1 MDLVQNH
8 WPLVFWRGFRGNLIN
23 LDNCIRGHDFARLAR
38 NIGVARIMKLINP
51 TYRLSGFEFFQY
63 TLSYCGFIVVFGI
76 IFLAVGG
83 LGDWTGLLVGLAF
96 FFLYLQYIIRP
107 RLKDMSHSS
116 WWVLAILIPL
126 IILPWSPLLTPE
138 FVIYVCIAW
147 MILTLLFFP
156 GNQSVGQGIRGLP
169 IKVTVLIFIAVVFL
183 AMFMFPLIMLC
194 PGGLFCSGW
203 ETGDRGAKAAEREV
217 VQTAIDVFMV
227 DNNLVEVTPST
238 SGAGG
243 EKISDTGGQFHATL
257 DLQPYIRDFP
267 STYCYRWQSNG
278 RVMLQYDVNADGN
291 CAIDTDQLFP

>member
-1 MDLVQNH
+1 
-8 WPLVFWRGFRGNLIN
+8 
-23 LDNCIRGHDFARLAR
+23 
-38 NIGVARIMKLINP
+38 MKLINP

-147 MILTLLFFP
+147 MILTLLFFPGNQSVGQGIRGLPIKVTVLIFIAVVFLAMFMFPILTLLFFP